1 MVKAIT
7 HPLNPTI
14 ASPAPRKGGGF
25 RGADKPTNYPMTSPQ
40 IHITDSAEMRELKR
54 EVRKLQ
60 LQIQLL
66 EVLVEDEKLEG
77 NRLRSLIRIVGGK
90 PL

>member
-1 MVKAIT
+1 
-7 HPLNPTI
+7 
-14 ASPAPRKGGGF
+14 
-25 RGADKPTNYPMTSPQ
+25 MTSPQ
-40 IHITDSAEMRELKR
+40 IHLTDSAEMRELKR

-90 PL
+90 PV

>member
-1 MVKAIT
+1 
-7 HPLNPTI
+7 
-14 ASPAPRKGGGF
+14 
-25 RGADKPTNYPMTSPQ
+25 MTSPQ
-40 IHITDSAEMRELKR
+40 IHFTDSAEMRELKR

-90 PL
+90 PV

>member
-1 MVKAIT
+1 MDQQQ
-7 HPLNPTI
+7 LD
-14 ASPAPRKGGGF
+14 F
-25 RGADKPTNYPMTSPQ
+25 RSLILIPMTSPQ

-77 NRLRSLIRIVGGK
+77 NRLRSLIKIVGGR

>member
-1 MVKAIT
+1 MQST
-7 HPLNPTI
+7 FGSPTTGQPL
-14 ASPAPRKGGGF
+14 SKSH
-25 RGADKPTNYPMTSPQ
+25 PMTSPQ
-40 IHITDSAEMRELKR
+40 IHITDSAETRELKR

-77 NRLRSLIRIVGGK
+77 NRLRSLIKIVGGR

>member
-1 MVKAIT
+1 
-7 HPLNPTI
+7 
-14 ASPAPRKGGGF
+14 
-25 RGADKPTNYPMTSPQ
+25 MTLLQ
-40 IHITDSAEMRELKR
+40 IHLTDSSEMRELKR
-54 EVRKLQ
+54 EVRRLQ

-90 PL
+90 PV

>member
-1 MVKAIT
+1 
-7 HPLNPTI
+7 
-14 ASPAPRKGGGF
+14 
-25 RGADKPTNYPMTSPQ
+25 MTSPQ

-66 EVLVEDEKLEG
+66 EVLVEDEKLEA
-77 NRLRSLIRIVGGK
+77 NRLRSLIKIVGGR

>member
-1 MVKAIT
+1 
-7 HPLNPTI
+7 
-14 ASPAPRKGGGF
+14 
-25 RGADKPTNYPMTSPQ
+25 MTSPQ
-40 IHITDSAEMRELKR
+40 IHLTDSAEMRELKR

-77 NRLRSLIRIVGGK
+77 NRLRSLNRIVGGK

>member
-1 MVKAIT
+1 
-7 HPLNPTI
+7 
-14 ASPAPRKGGGF
+14 
-25 RGADKPTNYPMTSPQ
+25 
-40 IHITDSAEMRELKR
+40 MRELKR

-60 LQIQLL
+60 LKIQLL

-90 PL
+90 LL

>member
-1 MVKAIT
+1 
-7 HPLNPTI
+7 
-14 ASPAPRKGGGF
+14 
-25 RGADKPTNYPMTSPQ
+25 MTSLQ
-40 IHITDSAEMRELKR
+40 IHLTDSVEMRELKR

>member
-1 MVKAIT
+1 
-7 HPLNPTI
+7 
-14 ASPAPRKGGGF
+14 
-25 RGADKPTNYPMTSPQ
+25 MTSPQ

-66 EVLVEDEKLEG
+66 EVLVEDEKLES
-77 NRLRSLIRIVGGK
+77 NRLRSLIKIVGGR

>member
-1 MVKAIT
+1 
-7 HPLNPTI
+7 
-14 ASPAPRKGGGF
+14 
-25 RGADKPTNYPMTSPQ
+25 MTSPQ

>member
-1 MVKAIT
+1 
-7 HPLNPTI
+7 
-14 ASPAPRKGGGF
+14 
-25 RGADKPTNYPMTSPQ
+25 MTSPQ
-40 IHITDSAEMRELKR
+40 IHLTDSAEMREMKR